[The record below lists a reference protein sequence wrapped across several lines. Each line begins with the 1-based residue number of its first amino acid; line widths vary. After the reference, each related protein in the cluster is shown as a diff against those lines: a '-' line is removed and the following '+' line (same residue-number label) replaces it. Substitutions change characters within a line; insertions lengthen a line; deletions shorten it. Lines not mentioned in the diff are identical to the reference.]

1 MWTFDIS
8 VFSIDES
15 IHSVVD
21 MFCIVLRN
29 ILSAFIFLTYWFVI
43 AVVPMQP
50 SPIARGF
57 KEEVR
62 SAGSW
67 PRHYSLLGE
76 CGKKVWLDSDT
87 NLAYAGQTVFRMVY
101 DSNYNK
107 RVSLLYF

>member
-1 MWTFDIS
+1 
-8 VFSIDES
+8 
-15 IHSVVD
+15 

-29 ILSAFIFLTYWFVI
+29 VLSTFIFLTYWFVI
-43 AVVPMQP
+43 AVVPMQS

-57 KEEVR
+57 KEEVH

-67 PRHYSLLGE
+67 PRHYSLSGE

-87 NLAYAGQTVFRMVY
+87 NLAYAGETVFRMVY